1 MAKYIDLPNLKEN
14 LTNFLNKKINPIYA
28 KKTEIPSNVSELNND
43 KSYQTAEEVGQAVT
57 DGVAKIVAG
66 APEDFDTLKEMS
78 DWISSH
84 ETSAA
89 AMNSA
94 ISDNSVA
101 IANHAANSDIHVTKE
116 EKTKWNKLD
125 SDLKD
130 GTIIVAEAT
139 KATQDAQ
146 GNIIDTTYAKKTEIP
161 QETIVDDAL
170 SSTSTNSV
178 QNKVVKAEFDKVN
191 SSLTDS
197 KYGEL
202 AGGKN
207 LFNGKYISSV
217 LAQGTD
223 YTNRNLYNEF
233 SSISNITGLK
243 YLIFGRYFKKGTYT
257 FSYTNDN
264 FLSLNRAAIAGSPC
278 VVASNAIR
286 KSYTWT
292 QNIDGYTYFTIEAD
306 KSETS
311 DVDIPFKSTPD
322 IQIEEGITATE
333 YEPYFSSNKML
344 TDESTRQNDSLSSL
358 GKCKNLMNP
367 TLQTTTQNDVTCTNN
382 GDGTYTLKGTA
393 SETAVF
399 ALNDLK
405 LVAGI
410 YKMTGCPNGGSQ
422 DTYKLNVYSEELQA
436 TYLNDYG
443 DGNIENVPAL
453 KGTARIVIYKGK
465 TVNNIVFKPMITTN
479 LNATYDDFVPY
490 TGEGD
495 TLIDDV
501 AKINSNLNTKVNI
514 VDPVFTGS
522 FSQNREADSAIGE
535 NSHAEGHNTV
545 ASGLHSHAEGS
556 GTTASGMQSHA
567 EGSGTEASSLRSHA
581 EGANTTASK
590 EMSHAE
596 GYATTAS
603 GTCSHAEGN
612 STTASHNSSHAE
624 GNSTTASNFASH
636 AAGKLNAP
644 MTTGGTFGN
653 TTGTAFVIGNG
664 TSATALSNAFSVQY
678 NGTVK
683 AKSTITASTTA
694 DYAEFFEWLD
704 ENPNNEDRVG
714 YFVTLDGNRIK
725 IASNNDDYILG
736 IVSGEP
742 FVLGNGDCDTW
753 NKMYLHDEF
762 RRTIYEP
769 APKVEEVEIKE
780 EQEET
785 YIDKKTGEEK
795 TRTVEVVVGHEFKEV
810 EGEFD
815 GTRPK
820 LNPDYDNT
828 QQYISRF
835 DRKEWSP
842 VGMLGVLAVRHDGT
856 AKVNGYV
863 TVNKDG
869 IATACDR
876 NIENSY
882 RVIKANTD
890 SVVEIIFK

>member
-43 KSYQTAEEVGQAVT
+43 KSYQTAEEVSQAIT

-101 IANHAANSDIHVTKE
+101 IANHTSNSDIHVTKE

-146 GNIIDTTYAKKTEIP
+146 GNVINETYAKKTEVP
-161 QETIVDDAL
+161 HGTVVDDAL
-170 SSTSTNSV
+170 SSTSVNPV
-178 QNKVVKAEFDKVN
+178 QNKVVKAEFDQVN
-191 SSLTDS
+191 SNLDDLQYSDV
-197 KYGEL
+197 

-207 LFNGKYISSV
+207 LFDGKFINRV
-217 LAQGTD
+217 IDIGNN
-223 YTNRNLYNEF
+223 YTQRNLKEEF
-233 SSISNITGLK
+233 GLINNLNGII
-243 YLIFGRYFKKGTYT
+243 YSTFGGYFKKGTYT
-257 FSYTNDN
+257 FSYTNDAW
-264 FLSLNRAAIAGSPC
+264 LSLNRIAIAGTNCIDATQS
-278 VVASNAIR
+278 IR

-292 QNIDGYTYFTIEAD
+292 QNVDGWTYFGIEGDD
-306 KSETS
+306 KETGT
-311 DVDIPFKSTPD
+311 VDTPFSITPD
-322 IQIEEGITATE
+322 IMIEKGSTSTTS
-333 YEPYFSSNKML
+333 YEPYIPSVKML
-344 TDESTRQNDSLSSL
+344 ADEVSTQKNDLSDL
-358 GKCKNLMNP
+358 K
-367 TLQTTTQNDVTCTNN
+367 
-382 GDGTYTLKGTA
+382 DGTTPAAK
-393 SETAVF
+393 
-399 ALNDLK
+399 ALSD
-405 LVAGI
+405 
-410 YKMTGCPNGGSQ
+410 
-422 DTYKLNVYSEELQA
+422 E
-436 TYLNDYG
+436 
-443 DGNIENVPAL
+443 DGNNIKSTYA
-453 KGTARIVIYKGK
+453 KK
-465 TVNNIVFKPMITTN
+465 TDLSTKANIT
-479 LNATYDDFVPY
+479 
-490 TGEGD
+490 
-495 TLIDDV
+495 
-501 AKINSNLNTKVNI
+501 
-514 VDPVFTGS
+514 DPVFTGS
-522 FSQNREADSAIGE
+522 FSQNREAGSPIGT
-535 NSHAEGHNTV
+535 NSHAEGEN
-545 ASGLHSHAEGS
+545 
-556 GTTASGMQSHA
+556 TTASG
-567 EGSGTEASSLRSHA
+567 
-581 EGANTTASK
+581 
-590 EMSHAE
+590 
-596 GYATTAS
+596 
-603 GTCSHAEGN
+603 
-612 STTASHNSSHAE
+612 NSSHAE
-624 GNSTTASNFASH
+624 GNGATAEGYASHAEGDGYAIGYESHAEGNASMAEGDKSHAEGTRSWGLGSNSHAEGYQTTASGSSSHSEGSSTNRISDITTDFSKETSISDIVTLRKNNKFSLAHGYGSHVEGINSLALGRSSH
-636 AAGKLNAP
+636 AEGENTIASDTCSHAEGYY
-644 MTTGGTFGN
+644 TTASGRCSHAEGN
-653 TTGTAFVIGNG
+653 TTIAAGDYQHVQGKYNVEDTDSAFIIGNG
-664 TSATALSNAFSVQY
+664 TDTSARSNAFSVKFT
-678 NGTVK
+678 GVVK
-683 AKSTITASTTA
+683 AASTITASTTA

-704 ENPNNEDRVG
+704 GNTNNEDRVG

-753 NKMYLHDEF
+753 NGMYLHDEF

-769 APKVEEVEIKE
+769 APKVEEVEVKE
-780 EQEET
+780 EREET
-785 YIDKKTGEEK
+785 YIDEETGEEK
-795 TRTVEVVVGHEFKEV
+795 IRTVEVVVGHEFKEV

-828 QQYISRF
+828 QPYVSRF

-863 TVNKDG
+863 TVNKNG

-876 NIENSY
+876 NTENSY

>member
-57 DGVAKIVAG
+57 DGVARIVAG

-101 IANHAANSDIHVTKE
+101 IANHTSNSDIHVTKE
-116 EKTKWNKLD
+116 EKIKWNKLD
-125 SDLKD
+125 SNLKD

-146 GNIIDTTYAKKTEIP
+146 GNVIDTTYAKKAEIP
-161 QETIVDDAL
+161 QETVVDDAL
-170 SSTSTNSV
+170 SSTSTNPV

-191 SSLTDS
+191 SNLSDL

-202 AGGKN
+202 AGVNNLLQNGDDLLKAPETVKN
-207 LFNGKYISSV
+207 KDG
-217 LAQGTD
+217 
-223 YTNRNLYNEF
+223 
-233 SSISNITGLK
+233 
-243 YLIFGRYFKKGTYT
+243 
-257 FSYTNDN
+257 SYTCTLSRLQQTSKINPFFKLAYKNNTQYTVSMNVSNTTANAIFLLWHYDDGTTSEASRFGINDN
-264 FLSLNRAAIAGSPC
+264 LIRIAQTSQLGKTC
-278 VVASNAIR
+278 IGLEI
-286 KSYTWT
+286 SYGNPT
-292 QNIDGYTYFTIEAD
+292 GKATI
-306 KSETS
+306 S
-311 DVDIPFKSTPD
+311 D
-322 IQIEEGITATE
+322 IQIEEGTQATA
-333 YEPYFSSNKML
+333 YEPYIPSVKML
-344 TDESTRQNDSLSSL
+344 AEENAQQSAALKNLPQKIQMKGAEWTGTLESL
-358 GKCKNLMNP
+358 GN
-367 TLQTTTQNDVTCTNN
+367 
-382 GDGTYTLKGTA
+382 
-393 SETAVF
+393 
-399 ALNDLK
+399 
-405 LVAGI
+405 
-410 YKMTGCPNGGSQ
+410 
-422 DTYKLNVYSEELQA
+422 NVYVCINVGNATDKPSGASLYGYYMS
-436 TYLNDYG
+436 TYLNGGANYCEYLDFANKKMYSKMWIG
-443 DGNIENVPAL
+443 A
-453 KGTARIVIYKGK
+453 
-465 TVNNIVFKPMITTN
+465 VNNG
-479 LNATYDDFVPY
+479 
-490 TGEGD
+490 TGWIEL
-495 TLIDDV
+495 TADV
-501 AKINSNLNTKVNI
+501 AKLNSDLNTKANI
-514 VDPVFTGS
+514 ADPVFTGS
-522 FSQNREADSAIGE
+522 FSQNRKAGSTIGM
-535 NSHAEGHNTV
+535 NSHAEGTYTV
-545 ASGLHSHAEGS
+545 ASGKHSHAEGNTTTAS
-556 GTTASGMQSHA
+556 GEGSHAEGGEFTTASGFESHAEGAGTTASGDFSHA
-567 EGSGTEASSLRSHA
+567 EGSCASATGEA
-581 EGANTTASK
+581 
-590 EMSHAE
+590 
-596 GYATTAS
+596 
-603 GTCSHAEGN
+603 SHAEGN
-612 STTASHNSSHAE
+612 WTTASGVSSHAE
-624 GNSTTASNFASH
+624 GDNTIASNYSSH

-644 MTTGGTFGN
+644 MTTGGTFDN

-664 TSATALSNAFSVQY
+664 TSEEALSNAFSVQFD
-678 NGTVK
+678 GTVK

-725 IASNNDDYILG
+725 IASDNDDYILG

-753 NKMYLHDEF
+753 NGMYLHDEF

-769 APKVEEVEIKE
+769 APKVEKVEIKE
-780 EQEET
+780 EREET
-785 YIDKKTGEEK
+785 YIDEETGEEK

-828 QQYISRF
+828 QPYVSRF

-890 SVVEIIFK
+890 SVVEVIFK